1 MPCADVRKFGLL
13 VLGLLA
19 VISAAPGARAAID
32 LSGVWLIIYHEEW
45 LEVGTG
51 PDIGDYAGLPINE
64 AARRRALAWHP
75 SLINLP
81 ERQCAELPL
90 EYTNVWSHTRL
101 WHEYK
106 RDTQELVAI
115 HLHKAYGGFERTIW
129 MDGRPRPPQNAP
141 HTMAGFSLGEWDGD
155 KLKVTTTHLKEG
167 YIRRNGVPRSDRATV
182 IEHFIRHGDHLTI
195 STITQ
200 DPLYLTEP
208 RIRTSDYQ
216 LSLTQTIG
224 PYPCESVVELA
235 SWPKGFVP
243 SYFPWKNPHVREF
256 PEKYALPADGA
267 LAKDVRHMYP
277 QYIESRTQ

>member
-1 MPCADVRKFGLL
+1 MRCVDVHKIRLL

-19 VISAAPGARAAID
+19 AIGAAQSARATID

-45 LEVGTG
+45 REVGTG

-75 SLINLP
+75 SLINQP

-90 EYTNVWSHTRL
+90 EYTNAWSHTRI
-101 WHEYK
+101 WQEYK
-106 RDTQELVAI
+106 PDSQDLLAI
-115 HLHKAYGGFERTIW
+115 HIHKQYGGFERTIW
-129 MDGRPRPPQNAP
+129 MDGRPRPAKNAL
-141 HTMAGFSLGEWDGD
+141 HTIAGFSLGEWDGD

-167 YIRRNGVPRSDRATV
+167 YIRRNGVPRSDKATIV
-182 IEHFIRHGDHLTI
+182 EHFIRHGDHLTI

-208 RIRTSDYQ
+208 RIRSSDYQ

-224 PYPCESVVELA
+224 PYPCESVIELA
-235 SWPKGFVP
+235 SWSKGFVP
-243 SYFPWKNPHVREF
+243 SFFPWKNPHAREF
-256 PEKYALPADGA
+256 AEKFGLPLEGA
-267 LAKDVRHMYP
+267 HANEARHIYP
-277 QYIESRTQ
+277 QFIEPRAQ